1 MPGQLLVSD
10 ANILIDM
17 DAGGQLKGMFKL
29 DYGFAV
35 PDVLFE
41 EELKAQLTP
50 RDRSRRRRGR
60 DCGGERRR
68 RPSPPSPWPR
78 TAFRGGPGRR
88 GAGRNDL
95 LALALASQEK
105 CPLLTGDS
113 RLRKVC
119 EDQKMDVHGTIWLVG
134 QMIEQKIVGIAA
146 ARSAYRA
153 MREARRR
160 LPWDEVEKQLESFR
174 K

>member
-41 EELKAQLTP
+41 EELKAQ
-50 RDRSRRRRGR
+50 
-60 DCGGERRR
+60 
-68 RPSPPSPWPR
+68 RPELSGLGLKSLELR
-78 TAFRGGPGRR
+78 EEAVKYAEELSVKYEKS

-134 QMIEQKIVGIAA
+134 QMIEQKIIGIAA